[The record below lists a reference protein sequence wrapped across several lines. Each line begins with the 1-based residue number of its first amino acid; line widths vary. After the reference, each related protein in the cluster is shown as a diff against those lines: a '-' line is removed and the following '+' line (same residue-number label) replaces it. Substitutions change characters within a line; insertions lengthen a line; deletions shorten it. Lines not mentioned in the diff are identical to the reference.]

1 MPSASIA
8 IRPVEPGDA
17 PALQANCLP
26 LATVA
31 AVREQIAANRRAFA
45 RGTGAQFVAEVAG
58 DIVGNAVVKRDTQ
71 SPLYAHRAGLFSLV
85 VSVPY
90 QGQGIA
96 RRLVDAAR
104 AWAASR
110 GIEILETT
118 CRAATPAEAV
128 YRRLGFIEHG
138 RLPGGIRE
146 PWGERRVFDAVYFSM
161 PVVVD
166 DRAGNIGATGQGT

>member
-1 MPSASIA
+1 MPSTSIA

-31 AVREQIAANRRAFA
+31 AVREQIEANRHAFA
-45 RGTGAQFVAEVAG
+45 RGGGAQFVAEVAG

-90 QGQGIA
+90 QGRGIA

-104 AWAASR
+104 AWAASQ
-110 GIEILETT
+110 GIESWRRRAVPPRPPRRSTAAWGSSSGDACPVASASRGASGGFSTRSISP
-118 CRAATPAEAV
+118 CR
-128 YRRLGFIEHG
+128 RG
-138 RLPGGIRE
+138 
-146 PWGERRVFDAVYFSM
+146 
-161 PVVVD
+161 
-166 DRAGNIGATGQGT
+166 